1 MGLSQQWEDQS
12 SLDRGSTKLNEGEKI
27 LSVYDRDWN
36 VKGFKNQVDNQL
48 ILNDHSPGVMQCS
61 KDFTGVLTFIY
72 YIVIVNT

>member
-1 MGLSQQWEDQS
+1 MKE
-12 SLDRGSTKLNEGEKI
+12 RF

-61 KDFTGVLTFIY
+61 KDFYRRFNSHIILLLSTLMY
-72 YIVIVNT
+72 S